1 MQNILQRFSF
11 DYDLETLK
19 GDIFGGLTATVV
31 GLPVALAFGVAS
43 GLGAIAGIYGAIA
56 VGFFA
61 AVFGGTKS
69 QISGPTGPM
78 AVAMAAVVTLAGP
91 DNLGEAF
98 GIVVLAGIIQIL
110 LGVLKIGRF
119 VAYTP
124 YSVISG
130 FMSGI
135 GVIII
140 ILQILPFIGAEGV
153 SGGPVGAIRAIP
165 DAIQDINFGAL
176 AIAAATLAV
185 GILWPE
191 KLHRY
196 FPSTLAALVTG
207 TLLGVLWLTSAPVIG
222 EVPSGLPS
230 LHIPQISGEFL
241 VKAVQPA
248 LIIALLGSI
257 DSLLTSLIADSMTRT
272 RHNPNKELV
281 GQGIGNTIAGFIGG
295 LPGSGATLG
304 TVVNLRA
311 GGQTPISGII
321 YAAILLALALGIGRY
336 VENIPHAV
344 LAGIL
349 IKVGWDIIDWRFITR
364 IHRVQREHLIVMV
377 ITMGLTVFLDL
388 VTAVAIGLIAAGMA
402 TARQFERLE
411 LDSVVSVPILDQV
424 FFTGY
429 KAAQSIDMFSAR
441 VGVIA
446 LSGSFTVSSSG
457 RLITAISEDIREH
470 EIMILDFT
478 DTVFIDDSAALV
490 VEQMIDVAITENTEC
505 ILAGLGGVP
514 ETALRALNAIDK
526 VPEEHIVDDL
536 ESAKVV
542 ALEMLGLETER
553 EA

>member
-272 RHNPNKELV
+272 RHNANKELV

-553 EA
+553 ET